1 MRRTRRD
8 DMTIDEPMAVFTPAL
23 YLVLALCPF
32 EVALSIY
39 ARTLRGVSSRISG
52 DNRLFV
58 QSFGW
63 VRALLPCWHV
73 LTVLPHRSAINIF
86 LNDRFSGLSKNP
98 LKWLLPTLRSP

>member
-1 MRRTRRD
+1 
-8 DMTIDEPMAVFTPAL
+8 MTIDEPMAVFTP
-23 YLVLALCPF
+23 VFGVGFVPIRGCF
-32 EVALSIY
+32 DGIY

-52 DNRLFV
+52 DNRLLV